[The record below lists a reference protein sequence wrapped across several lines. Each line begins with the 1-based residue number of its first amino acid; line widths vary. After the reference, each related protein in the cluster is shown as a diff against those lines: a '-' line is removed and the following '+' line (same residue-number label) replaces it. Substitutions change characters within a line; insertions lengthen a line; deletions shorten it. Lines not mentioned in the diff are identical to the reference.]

1 MFETASAQPVGLF
14 QSPALNAL
22 ERLLA
27 RLNLRAGDLES
38 QFLSRQQSFLDRVFS
53 RHFEVI
59 GLPTERSTFSSRDV
73 EPVSLNLPHSWV
85 PASRSSRVAQSPGAT
100 RAEASPAVTGA
111 AARRVM
117 GAVSPAERPGILPVV
132 APEPALTVGNAARQP
147 DAASLLRGTPNTT
160 AASTAQSILPAA
172 ARRQPDGSVSADTV
186 APLAAGRGPEM
197 AAPEAAGD
205 VLAEPGADLAS
216 QSAPILPRLQP
227 PISSTESQPIGLPS
241 QSDAIERS
249 TGASAPVAET
259 ASASV
264 EPSTELRVRDLLN
277 ASGIGTATVATVAN
291 RPSPRSSSAPQA
303 EATDATL
310 PATAAR
316 QPARASTVS
325 SPPTPAS
332 PPTAS
337 LGKARSF
344 LHLGWADS
352 QLSRS
357 PWWRA
362 AALPN
367 RLDQGGLAAAPSM
380 APAMPVVQTPDLAP
394 MARRAGTAFATG
406 SAALQ
411 RPTPPLA
418 KERPTALS
426 QVPTPSAASVHVAP
440 AEAAHASPDALLQP
454 ATAPSAAVGETA
466 TRTQAVQALRPQA
479 LEALDQ
485 AVRSVEPPTEAGTTA
500 PQPEVLASHLSAASP
515 VSAAVAA
522 SSMTADVAPAL
533 AGFPAQAAES
543 RRASTLPQPQVP
555 HAGLHAGMGEAVRLD
570 PGLLPA
576 HASPELVQLLSGN
589 RAPQVTRTSTG
600 ASTGASTGGPMGV
613 SWGQPGGLWTQ
624 PAWSSAGILT
634 RLAQRSLISQ
644 VDRWQSAPGVPT
656 PLARSLAGAEAG
668 RTLQHPAPR
677 ELPWVAPPVVARNAP
692 PLASAADS
700 SRSQQASP
708 SRERLTAAASRGV
721 QLAPAYSAVAGVELG
736 RDTTAMPQAQP
747 WREPGGLGALA
758 ELFAAGIGIGSGAAA
773 TLAQHDAGAAVP
785 SLLADWIRPNL
796 TRAVPL
802 PATVSYGVDAPSRVS
817 TAVLPWLSAPRSDS
831 PTPQAHSPQT
841 QASRPVREQP
851 ESATGRPAAVTAAQ
865 PTMSMAAPAVGH
877 APDQIQEH
885 SVASLPSGQPAIA
898 TPAAG
903 YRASPALPALQLG
916 SIGFLAQ
923 RFAGEQGLRAV
934 SRGLPLHSD
943 AQTWAAAPGLSTAL
957 SQNLRQIAGP
967 AASVNGRVT
976 TQMPYLDVLP
986 QRRASGSGVSLAP
999 SGLSPREAASAPA
1012 SARADRAAAVS
1023 PLVPL
1028 APTAARVETAASQAA
1043 AVPWFS
1049 PGGGGTLAE
1058 LFAADIGMTSGATAW
1073 LGQLATGSSGGVV
1086 PSWVSALLSGVPAP
1100 QSVSDAQPGVA
1111 GPAQRRPVW
1120 SASLPWI
1127 QPPRADV
1134 ALAPGLVRSAT
1145 KDSANTYPA
1154 LTAALPAAGRT
1165 SVRAEQF
1172 ASQQGLSGAAGD
1184 AGRYQPVAGGLVFLP
1199 SPQAGSVASES
1210 IARPKATAIPMGT
1223 VSRPGSP
1230 LAFATGLGGLGLRSE
1245 LFARAE
1251 QARMLG
1257 AGELISQSLGVAE
1270 RLNPAM
1276 DEGLVPTTSAGS
1288 LRGAGGL
1295 VYLPRPANE
1304 AATSAAQSP
1313 RLSTVVPPSAAKQ
1326 AARQV
1331 HVSPLNLAQPWP
1343 TLPREL
1349 GRLGLSSLA
1358 LPKAQPSESAAVAPT
1373 AMRSPLPMVSATPPA
1388 APRLPVGSLPV
1399 LGGSSLKA
1407 APEAQPHRATT
1418 APRQPYE
1425 LAARFASS
1433 MLTAFPQPERPATAS
1448 AVSEGAKPAMLWP
1461 QTASATGERVQ
1472 RLLAM
1477 LPAVVPSM
1485 APLAALSELVKT
1497 SAAGS
1502 GVGMPLWQR
1511 LPSSP
1516 ALSLFAGT
1524 KAAERSPEDSLDDA
1538 EDDDETSRP
1547 SLTLVSGD
1555 QPGNARSRRA
1565 VPTPSVSTAKPAAPP
1580 PVEVFK
1586 AALSAS
1592 GISREQVEASAK
1604 LMQAIG
1610 GASGGSSGRSDDRLS
1625 LDDLTLVAIS
1635 MGQGRMAASQNTSL
1649 TSIPSVESA
1658 LRLPS
1663 VQHPT
1668 VSQDDKDVRKKI
1680 DTMADSV
1687 IKMIKQMKDNQAIR
1701 GGFDM

>member
-1 MFETASAQPVGLF
+1 MFETASAQPIGLF
-14 QSPALNAL
+14 QSPALTAL

-27 RLNLRAGDLES
+27 RLSLRAGDLES
-38 QFLSRQQSFLDRVFS
+38 RFLSRQQSFLDRVFS

-59 GLPTERSTFSSRDV
+59 GLPTERSAFSSRDV
-73 EPVSLNLPHSWV
+73 EPVSLNLPQSWV
-85 PASRSSRVAQSPGAT
+85 PAPRSLRVAQSPAAK
-100 RAEASPAVTGA
+100 RAEASPAATGA
-111 AARRVM
+111 AARRTI
-117 GAVSPAERPGILPVV
+117 GAVPPAERPGILPVV
-132 APEPALTVGNAARQP
+132 APEPALAVGSAARQP
-147 DAASLLRGTPNTT
+147 DAAGLVRGTPNTT
-160 AASTAQSILPAA
+160 AASTTQSILPAA
-172 ARRQPDGSVSADTV
+172 ARREPDASVSAEAV
-186 APLAAGRGPEM
+186 APLAAERAAEV
-197 AAPEAAGD
+197 AAPEVRRDAP
-205 VLAEPGADLAS
+205 AEPGADLALPS
-216 QSAPILPRLQP
+216 PVVLPRLQQMIP
-227 PISSTESQPIGLPS
+227 LTESQSIGLPS
-241 QSDAIERS
+241 QSDASER
-249 TGASAPVAET
+249 TAGASASARVAEPA
-259 ASASV
+259 ASSV

-277 ASGIGTATVATVAN
+277 TTGRGTVASASVTAAN
-291 RPSPRSSSAPQA
+291 QPSARSASVRDVGAA
-303 EATDATL
+303 DATL
-310 PATAAR
+310 PATVAR
-316 QPARASTVS
+316 QPAMASPAS
-325 SPPTPAS
+325 SSGASAAPPT
-332 PPTAS
+332 S

-367 RLDQGGLAAAPSM
+367 RVDQGGSAAASSM
-380 APAMPVVQTPDLAP
+380 VPAMPVVQTPDLAP
-394 MARRAGTAFATG
+394 VARRAAAAGAAG
-406 SAALQ
+406 SASLQ
-411 RPTPPLA
+411 RPTTPLA
-418 KERPTALS
+418 KERPTAPS
-426 QVPTPSAASVHVAP
+426 HVPTPSAASVPVAP
-440 AEAAHASPDALLQP
+440 EEAARSSSDAAVP
-454 ATAPSAAVGETA
+454 PVTMSSAAVAETA
-466 TRTQAVQALRPQA
+466 TRTQAAQALRPQA
-479 LEALDQ
+479 QDAL
-485 AVRSVEPPTEAGTTA
+485 ARTVRSVEPPTEAPTEA
-500 PQPEVLASHLSAASP
+500 PEFEASASHSSAASP
-515 VSAAVAA
+515 VLAAVTA
-522 SSMTADVAPAL
+522 SPTTADAAPAL
-533 AGFPAQAAES
+533 ADFSAHAAES
-543 RRASTLPQPQVP
+543 RRAFTLPQPRAP
-555 HAGLHAGMGEAVRLD
+555 RAGSHAGMGEAVRLD
-570 PGLLPA
+570 PGLLPS

-589 RAPQVTRTSTG
+589 RAPQVTRAATG
-600 ASTGASTGGPMGV
+600 VPMGV

-634 RLAQRSLISQ
+634 RLAQRSIVSQ
-644 VDRWQSAPGVPT
+644 MDRWQSAPGVPT
-656 PLARSLAGAEAG
+656 PIARSLASAEAG
-668 RTLQHPAPR
+668 RTLQHPASR
-677 ELPWVAPPVVARNAP
+677 ELPWVAPSVVARNAQP
-692 PLASAADS
+692 IVNGADS
-700 SRSQQASP
+700 SRPGRESP
-708 SRERLTAAASRGV
+708 SLERSNLPAGRGV
-721 QLAPAYSAVAGVELG
+721 QLTPTHSFVAGAELG
-736 RDTTAMPQAQP
+736 RDAVALPYAQP

-773 TLAQHDAGAAVP
+773 TLAQHDAGVPAP

-796 TRAVPL
+796 TRAAPL
-802 PATVSYGVDAPSRVS
+802 PAAVAFGVDALSRVS
-817 TAVLPWLSAPRSDS
+817 TAALPWLSAPRPDS
-831 PTPQAHSPQT
+831 PTPQPRSLQT
-841 QASRPVREQP
+841 LAPRPAREQS
-851 ESATGRPAAVTAAQ
+851 ESATGRPAAVTAT
-865 PTMSMAAPAVGH
+865 PPMLSAAARAVGDV
-877 APDQIQEH
+877 PDQFQEH
-885 SVASLPSGQPAIA
+885 SVVSLLSGQTEIA
-898 TPAAG
+898 TPASG

-916 SIGFLAQ
+916 GIGLLAQ

-943 AQTWAAAPGLSTAL
+943 PQTWAAAPGLPTAL

-967 AASVNGRVT
+967 AASVIGRAT

-999 SGLSPREAASAPA
+999 SGLSPREAASVPA
-1012 SARADRAAAVS
+1012 STRADRAAAVP
-1023 PLVPL
+1023 PLVPQ
-1028 APTAARVETAASQAA
+1028 APTAAQVETAHGQAA

-1058 LFAADIGMTSGATAW
+1058 LFAAGIGMTSGATAW
-1073 LGQLATGSSGGVV
+1073 LGQLATGSSSGVV
-1086 PSWVSALLSGVPAP
+1086 PPWVSALLSGVPAP
-1100 QSVSDAQPGVA
+1100 QAASDVQPSVA
-1111 GPAQRRPVW
+1111 GSPQRRPVW

-1134 ALAPGLVRSAT
+1134 ASAPGSMRLAT
-1145 KDSANTYPA
+1145 ELRTNSYPIV
-1154 LTAALPAAGRT
+1154 TASLPSAGRT

-1172 ASQQGLSGAAGD
+1172 ASQQGLIAATGD

-1199 SPQAGSVASES
+1199 SPEAGRAASES
-1210 IARPKATAIPMGT
+1210 IAKPQATAIPT
-1223 VSRPGSP
+1223 ATASRVGSP
-1230 LAFATGLGGLGLRSE
+1230 LALATGLGGLGLRSE

-1257 AGELISQSLGVAE
+1257 AGELISQSLGGAE
-1270 RLNPAM
+1270 NFNPAT
-1276 DEGLVPTTSAGS
+1276 DEGMVPTAGAGS

-1295 VYLPRPANE
+1295 VYLPRTANE
-1304 AATSAAQSP
+1304 ATTSATQSP
-1313 RLSTVVPPSAAKQ
+1313 RLPTAVPPAAAKP
-1326 AARQV
+1326 AARRV

-1349 GRLGLSSLA
+1349 GRLGLPSLA
-1358 LPKAQPSESAAVAPT
+1358 LPKAQPTLSAVATPT
-1373 AMRSPLPMVSATPPA
+1373 VMRSPLPMVSATAAA
-1388 APRLPVGSLPV
+1388 APRLPAGGLSV

-1407 APEAQPHRATT
+1407 APEAEPRRATV

-1433 MLTAFPQPERPATAS
+1433 MLTAFPQPDRPAAAS
-1448 AVSEGAKPAMLWP
+1448 TVSEGAKPAMLWP

-1497 SAAGS
+1497 SAAGG

-1524 KAAERSPEDSLDDA
+1524 KAVERSSDDSHDDA

-1565 VPTPSVSTAKPAAPP
+1565 APTPSVSTAKPAAPP

-1604 LMQAIG
+1604 LMQAMG

-1635 MGQGRMAASQNTSL
+1635 MGQGRMAASQNAAL